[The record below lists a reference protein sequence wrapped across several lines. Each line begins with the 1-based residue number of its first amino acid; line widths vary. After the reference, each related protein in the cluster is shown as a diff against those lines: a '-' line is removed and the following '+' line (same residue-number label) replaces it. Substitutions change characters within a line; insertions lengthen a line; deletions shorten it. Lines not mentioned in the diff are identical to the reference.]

1 MAEKWRHTMSSKSIG
16 ELARSRCVEYL
27 RSSRKRKGVI
37 LDEFVAATGV
47 TRKTASVVLRKPPPV
62 KARARGKPHK
72 RYGPDVSAALEMLW
86 SMEGYICSKRLVPAL
101 PMLLELVEAEG
112 GWGISEG
119 VTEKLLRLS
128 VSTCDRL
135 LHPYRAAFRQK
146 GLCMT
151 RPGSML
157 KAQIAIRTWSDWSE
171 TEPGY
176 CEMDTVHH
184 CDNNPAGEYVHTL
197 SVTDVL
203 LGWTE
208 LRALRNRSETSV
220 QRGVDSIRSRMPY
233 AVKGLDSDG
242 GSEFINQI
250 MLRYCQSKGI
260 VFTRSRPYKKN
271 DQCRIEQKNRSVV
284 RDNVGF
290 DRLEGEE
297 AAKAL
302 NAFYRVLRLRVNFLQ
317 PCMMLQSKERVGSK
331 IRRHYDTAKTPCQ
344 RALDHPCVPE
354 DRKQALR
361 EQLARIKPMAI
372 AKEILQL
379 REELRRHAR

>member
-1 MAEKWRHTMSSKSIG
+1 M
-16 ELARSRCVEYL
+16 EYV

-37 LDEFVAATGV
+37 LDEFVAATGI
-47 TRKTASVVLRKPPPV
+47 TRKTAICLLRKPPTREAKP
-62 KARARGKPHK
+62 RGKPGK
-72 RYGPDVSAALEMLW
+72 RYGPDVAAALDMLW
-86 SMEGYICSKRLVPAL
+86 AMEGYICSKRLVPAL
-101 PMLLELVEAEG
+101 PMLLDLVQAEG
-112 GWGISEG
+112 GWGICDG
-119 VTEKLLRLS
+119 VKEKLLRLS
-128 VSTCDRL
+128 VSTCERL

-197 SVTDVL
+197 SLTDVL

-208 LRALRNRSETSV
+208 LQALRNRSETTV
-220 QRGVDSIRSRMPY
+220 QCGLDSIRSRMPY

-242 GSEFINQI
+242 GSEFINAI
-250 MLRYCQSKGI
+250 MLRYCQDDGI
-260 VFTRSRPYKKN
+260 LFTRSRPYRKN

-344 RALDHPCVPE
+344 RALEHPCVPE
-354 DRKQALR
+354 ERKQELR
-361 EQLARIKPMAI
+361 EQLAAIKPMAI
-372 AKEILQL
+372 GKEILRL